1 MALIEVL
8 GYGAL
13 FMLLLC
19 GNLGIMEAFTQ
30 QKKHCRKGNSEQC
43 NKEKYPRIV

>member
-19 GNLGIMEAFTQ
+19 GNLGIVEACTQ
-30 QKKHCRKGNSEQC
+30 QKKHCRNGNSEQC
-43 NKEKYPRIV
+43 KQ

>member
-19 GNLGIMEAFTQ
+19 GNLGIIEAFMQ
-30 QKKHCRKGNSEQC
+30 QKKHCRNSNFRTVQQIK
-43 NKEKYPRIV
+43 NTF